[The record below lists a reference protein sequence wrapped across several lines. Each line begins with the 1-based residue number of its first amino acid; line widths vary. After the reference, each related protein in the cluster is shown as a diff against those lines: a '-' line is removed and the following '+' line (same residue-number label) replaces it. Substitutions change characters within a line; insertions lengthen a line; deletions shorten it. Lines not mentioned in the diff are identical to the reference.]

1 MGLSNIIPGAD
12 QAGGG
17 GGGAAPTTGDA
28 AAPAH
33 KSFGDKLGDYF
44 QSKYPIAGGLAGM
57 VFGNNQVPPAVTPP
71 AGGTGATDPGMSMPD
86 YSSLIAQNS
95 QPKQSGGLAAILKL
109 LGA

>member
-12 QAGGG
+12 KAGDG

-57 VFGNNQVPPAVTPP
+57 VFGNNQVPPAATPP
-71 AGGTGATDPGMSMPD
+71 AGGTGPTDPGMSMPD
-86 YSSLIAQNS
+86 YSNVVMANAQP
-95 QPKQSGGLAAILKL
+95 QQGGGGLAALLKIL
-109 LGA
+109 A